1 LTLLFQGLTAQWMA
15 RPTRLDIEGGWYH
28 VVNRGIEKRVIFRGV
43 AEYEHFIELLAKLPQ
58 RFGLRV
64 HGYVLMP
71 NHYHLQVET
80 PRANLSRAMQWLNVS
95 YSIWYNRK
103 YRRVGPLFQGRFKA
117 VLHDWSSHGLVI
129 NKYIHLN
136 PVRVGRLGGHEGRG
150 DPDKPPGRKLRA
162 ARVDALRAHRW
173 SSYPYYSGRQKAPG
187 WMTTGTILEQA
198 DQRGEG
204 RHAAIY
210 RRELEEAAA
219 VGLWETDW
227 KSDVKAM
234 LLLGSGKFV
243 ERMKRLLRGDRREQ
257 TGLRKASQG
266 SLSWEEVTAAVS
278 KLWGEDWETLRT
290 GYGRGALSAALYLE
304 HNYSDKSLRE
314 LGELAGGM
322 QYPAVAMAVRR
333 FAKRLETDAT
343 LAKKIKRLREELL
356 VKM

>member
-1 LTLLFQGLTAQWMA
+1 
-15 RPTRLDIEGGWYH
+15 
-28 VVNRGIEKRVIFRGV
+28 
-43 AEYEHFIELLAKLPQ
+43 
-58 RFGLRV
+58 
-64 HGYVLMP
+64 
-71 NHYHLQVET
+71 
-80 PRANLSRAMQWLNVS
+80 
-95 YSIWYNRK
+95 
-103 YRRVGPLFQGRFKA
+103 
-117 VLHDWSSHGLVI
+117 
-129 NKYIHLN
+129 
-136 PVRVGRLGGHEGRG
+136 
-150 DPDKPPGRKLRA
+150 
-162 ARVDALRAHRW
+162 
-173 SSYPYYSGRQKAPG
+173 
-187 WMTTGTILEQA
+187 MTTGTILEQLV
-198 DQRGEG
+198 QRGEG

-219 VGLWETDW
+219 VGLWETGW

-322 QYPAVAMAVRR
+322 QYPAVAMAIRR

>member
-1 LTLLFQGLTAQWMA
+1 
-15 RPTRLDIEGGWYH
+15 
-28 VVNRGIEKRVIFRGV
+28 
-43 AEYEHFIELLAKLPQ
+43 
-58 RFGLRV
+58 
-64 HGYVLMP
+64 
-71 NHYHLQVET
+71 VET
-80 PRANLSRAMQWLNVS
+80 PRANLSRAIQWLNVS

-129 NKYIHLN
+129 SKYIHLN
-136 PVRVGRLGGHEGRG
+136 PVRVRRLGGHEGRG
-150 DPDKPPGRKLRA
+150 DPDQQPGRKLRA
-162 ARVDALRAHRW
+162 ARVDALRAYRW

-187 WMTTGTILEQA
+187 WMTTGTILEQL

>member
-1 LTLLFQGLTAQWMA
+1 MA

-28 VVNRGIEKRVIFRGV
+28 VVNRGTEKRVIFRGV
-43 AEYEHFIELLAKLPQ
+43 TEHEHFIELLAKLPQ

-136 PVRVGRLGGHEGRG
+136 PVRVRRLGGHEGRG
-150 DPDKPPGRKLRA
+150 DPDQQLGRKLRA
-162 ARVDALRAHRW
+162 ARVDALRAYRW
-173 SSYPYYSGRQKAPG
+173 SSYPYYSGKQKTPG
-187 WMTTGTILEQA
+187 WMTTGTILELL
-198 DQRGEG
+198 DQRGRG
-204 RHAAIY
+204 RQAAIY
-210 RRELEEAAA
+210 RRQLEEAAA
-219 VGLWETDW
+219 VGLWETGW
-227 KSDVKAM
+227 KTDVKAM
-234 LLLGSGKFV
+234 LLLGSEKFV
-243 ERMKRLLRGDRREQ
+243 DRMKGLLRGDRREQ
-257 TGLRKASQG
+257 TGLRKASQR

-278 KLWGEDWETLRT
+278 KLWGEDWERLRT
-290 GYGRGALSAALYLE
+290 GYGSGALPAALYLE

-333 FAKRLETDAT
+333 FAKRLQTDAA
-343 LAKKIKRLREELL
+343 LAKKIKRVREVLL
-356 VKM
+356 IKA

>member
-1 LTLLFQGLTAQWMA
+1 MA

-43 AEYEHFIELLAKLPQ
+43 SGYEHFIELLAKLPQ
-58 RFGLRV
+58 RFGVRV

-103 YRRVGPLFQGRFKA
+103 YQRVGPLFQGRFKA

-136 PVRVGRLGGHEGRG
+136 
-150 DPDKPPGRKLRA
+150 
-162 ARVDALRAHRW
+162 ALRAYRW
-173 SSYPYYSGRQKAPG
+173 SSYPYYSGKQKAPG
-187 WMTTGTILEQA
+187 WMTTGTILELQN
-198 DQRGEG
+198 QRGRG
-204 RHAAIY
+204 KHQAVY

-227 KSDVKAM
+227 KTDVKAM
-234 LLLGSGKFV
+234 LLLGSEKFV
-243 ERMKRLLRGDRREQ
+243 DRMKGLLGGDRREQ
-257 TGLRKASQG
+257 TGLRKANQG
-266 SLSWEEVTAAVS
+266 ALSWEKITAAVS
-278 KLWGEDWETLRT
+278 KLWGEDWKTLRAA
-290 GYGRGALSAALYLE
+290 YGNGALSAALYLG
-304 HNYSDKSLRE
+304 HNYSDRSLRE
-314 LGELAGGM
+314 LGELVGGM

-333 FAKRLETDAT
+333 FAKRLEADAT
-343 LAKKIKRLREELL
+343 LAKKIKRLREVLL
-356 VKM
+356 VKA